1 MYNIH
6 LLPASF
12 GDSILIEYGDDQ
24 PNYILIDGGPYFAF
38 KDVFSAMKK
47 VAPRLDTI
55 ELLVVTHIDIDHID
69 GIVNMLNGNELPFKI
84 EQVWFNG
91 WKQLALNGWKQR

>member
-12 GDSILIEYGDDQ
+12 GDSILIEYGTTS
-24 PNYILIDGGPYFAF
+24 PKYILIDGGPYFAVDEVL
-38 KDVFSAMKK
+38 KDIKRI
-47 VAPRLDTI
+47 APHLTEL

-69 GIVNMLNGNELPFKI
+69 GIVAILNQPVVPFK
-84 EQVWFNG
+84 V
-91 WKQLALNGWKQR
+91 K